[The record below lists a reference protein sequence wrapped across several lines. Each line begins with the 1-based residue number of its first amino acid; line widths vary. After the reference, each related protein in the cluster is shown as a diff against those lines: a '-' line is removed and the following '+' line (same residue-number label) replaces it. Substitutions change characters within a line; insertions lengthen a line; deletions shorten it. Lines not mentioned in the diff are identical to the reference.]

1 MSRVVVT
8 SESEQATADLGA
20 SLARS
25 LEPGAIILLDGELG
39 AG

>member
-25 LEPGAIILLDGELG
+25 LAAWAIVI
-39 AG
+39 